1 MSSASEVFPQ
11 YLIHAGDA
19 VQSYNSLEEW
29 QTNFADPLSFAW
41 RSKRMHSPPAILYAH
56 GNHDQDTTNRYIYT
70 TGPRKGENWFSA
82 TLGTARFIV
91 LDSQPLHL
99 FKAQLDWLQRE
110 TRLETWNR
118 ASFRIAIVH
127 IAPFIEYWE
136 PRAWEE
142 LGEKHWGDYVKMNHF
157 TQEHLQLVTLV
168 RSKYRNFQHRIFLF
182 SISNNMNPSIQ
193 ILPVEIFHY
202 IFDNLDAQTILF
214 SIRPTC
220 RLFQAMNVISLRLC
234 DNEYTPNQIASF
246 ISLIHLRQFARL
258 HSITFFVE
266 KLYVTIDQLESF
278 LLLMPSLI
286 YLKLIGEQCELD
298 VFQTPEDL
306 DLIIESF
313 RSSFWI
319 EYKKW
324 FVTCQFRSNDS
335 NRIQIYSIPICKSVL
350 QYELDSYYIHRSNST
365 ILLNYDLFAI
375 QYINEPFLPL
385 KLSTYGIMKE
395 KKLTKSNAMFPNIT
409 KLNLTIERRSPMNS
423 LEFLR
428 SVVDV
433 SKLVEVKLESHCFHK
448 NNQNLLFEI
457 ISILEQ
463 AYSLSSLIIHSR
475 CCKYELY
482 PFLNH
487 IFSIIPRQIKRLQTP
502 INQLDQIET
511 ILKRCQ
517 NLLVVRFEI
526 TRLKFSQ
533 EVIDWFNPNTMD
545 STFRRHDRCDVIW
558 IEKKIDCIKH
568 NHKRI
573 KLNENQ
579 FDP

>member
-1 MSSASEVFPQ
+1 
-11 YLIHAGDA
+11 
-19 VQSYNSLEEW
+19 
-29 QTNFADPLSFAW
+29 
-41 RSKRMHSPPAILYAH
+41 
-56 GNHDQDTTNRYIYT
+56 
-70 TGPRKGENWFSA
+70 
-82 TLGTARFIV
+82 
-91 LDSQPLHL
+91 
-99 FKAQLDWLQRE
+99 
-110 TRLETWNR
+110 
-118 ASFRIAIVH
+118 
-127 IAPFIEYWE
+127 
-136 PRAWEE
+136 
-142 LGEKHWGDYVKMNHF
+142 
-157 TQEHLQLVTLV
+157 
-168 RSKYRNFQHRIFLF
+168 
-182 SISNNMNPSIQ
+182 
-193 ILPVEIFHY
+193 
-202 IFDNLDAQTILF
+202 
-214 SIRPTC
+214 
-220 RLFQAMNVISLRLC
+220 
-234 DNEYTPNQIASF
+234 
-246 ISLIHLRQFARL
+246 
-258 HSITFFVE
+258 
-266 KLYVTIDQLESF
+266 
-278 LLLMPSLI
+278 
-286 YLKLIGEQCELD
+286 
-298 VFQTPEDL
+298 
-306 DLIIESF
+306 
-313 RSSFWI
+313 
-319 EYKKW
+319 
-324 FVTCQFRSNDS
+324 
-335 NRIQIYSIPICKSVL
+335 
-350 QYELDSYYIHRSNST
+350 
-365 ILLNYDLFAI
+365 
-375 QYINEPFLPL
+375 
-385 KLSTYGIMKE
+385 MKE

>member
-142 LGEKHWGDYVKMNHF
+142 LGEKHWGDY
-157 TQEHLQLVTLV
+157 
-168 RSKYRNFQHRIFLF
+168 
-182 SISNNMNPSIQ
+182 
-193 ILPVEIFHY
+193 
-202 IFDNLDAQTILF
+202 
-214 SIRPTC
+214 
-220 RLFQAMNVISLRLC
+220 
-234 DNEYTPNQIASF
+234 
-246 ISLIHLRQFARL
+246 
-258 HSITFFVE
+258 
-266 KLYVTIDQLESF
+266 
-278 LLLMPSLI
+278 
-286 YLKLIGEQCELD
+286 
-298 VFQTPEDL
+298 
-306 DLIIESF
+306 
-313 RSSFWI
+313 
-319 EYKKW
+319 
-324 FVTCQFRSNDS
+324 
-335 NRIQIYSIPICKSVL
+335 
-350 QYELDSYYIHRSNST
+350 
-365 ILLNYDLFAI
+365 
-375 QYINEPFLPL
+375 
-385 KLSTYGIMKE
+385 
-395 KKLTKSNAMFPNIT
+395 KLTKSNAMFPNIT

-448 NNQNLLFEI
+448 DNQNLLFEI

>member
-220 RLFQAMNVISLRLC
+220 RLFKAMNVISLRLC

-246 ISLIHLRQFARL
+246 ISLIHLRQFALL

-313 RSSFWI
+313 RRSFWI

-324 FVTCQFRSNDS
+324 F
-335 NRIQIYSIPICKSVL
+335 
-350 QYELDSYYIHRSNST
+350 
-365 ILLNYDLFAI
+365 
-375 QYINEPFLPL
+375 
-385 KLSTYGIMKE
+385 
-395 KKLTKSNAMFPNIT
+395 KLTKSNAMFPNIT

-448 NNQNLLFEI
+448 DNQNLLFEI

-487 IFSIIPRQIKRLQTP
+487 IFSIIPHQIKRLQTL

-545 STFRRHDRCDVIW
+545 STFRRHDGCDVI
-558 IEKKIDCIKH
+558 
-568 NHKRI
+568 
-573 KLNENQ
+573 
-579 FDP
+579 